1 MRISTTFCPGNT
13 CSPGPVGHTFRRSSR
28 PLLAAPLLA
37 ALMLSGGCAARY
49 ADTPAAAPT
58 TQFGDQ
64 TSAQPAPRPSSQPAP
79 QPTSQAVSSVQLV
92 QSEHSWDGALLPAYP
107 QGQPQVTILRITIP
121 AGARLP
127 LHHHPVINA
136 GVLTRG
142 QLIVTTADGKEL
154 RLVAGDPIVEVVNT
168 PHLGFNPGN
177 EPAEIIVFYA
187 GQAGTP
193 LAVKQ
198 GQ

>member
-1 MRISTTFCPGNT
+1 MRTNPAHVI
-13 CSPGPVGHTFRRSSR
+13 GPVV
-28 PLLAAPLLA
+28 LA
-37 ALMLSGGCAARY
+37 ALLLTGGCTARHAAGH
-49 ADTPAAAPT
+49 ADASAGQHATAQALPQAGQA
-58 TQFGDQ
+58 G
-64 TSAQPAPRPSSQPAP
+64 AQPSPQSDSQ
-79 QPTSQAVSSVQLV
+79 TIRSIQLV
-92 QSEHSWDGALLPAYP
+92 QSERSWDGALLPAYP

-127 LHHHPVINA
+127 MHHHPVINA

-142 QLIVTTADGKEL
+142 QLVVTTADGKEL
-154 RLVAGDPIVEVVNT
+154 RLAPGDPIVEVVNT
-168 PHLGFNPGN
+168 PHQGFNPGS

-187 GQAGTP
+187 GQDGAP

>member
-1 MRISTTFCPGNT
+1 MRTSTTFCPGST
-13 CSPGPVGHTFRRSSR
+13 CFPGLVTPASR
-28 PLLAAPLLA
+28 LTACRLAPPGLLA
-37 ALMLSGGCAARY
+37 ALMLCAITLSGGCAPRHTN
-49 ADTPAAAPT
+49 TPAAPNST
-58 TQFGDQ
+58 PQSVDQ
-64 TSAQPAPRPSSQPAP
+64 TSG
-79 QPTSQAVSSVQLV
+79 QAVSSVQLV
-92 QSEHSWDGALLPAYP
+92 QSERSWDGATLPAYP

-142 QLIVTTADGKEL
+142 QLTVTTADGKEL
-154 RLVAGDPIVEVVNT
+154 RLAAGDPIVEVVNT

>member
-1 MRISTTFCPGNT
+1 MRTPFASIL
-13 CSPGPVGHTFRRSSR
+13 GPVG
-28 PLLAAPLLA
+28 LA
-37 ALMLSGGCAARY
+37 ALLLAGGCAARHENGH
-49 ADTPAAAPT
+49 AG
-58 TQFGDQ
+58 QN
-64 TSAQPAPRPSSQPAP
+64 PAPASTQDSPQAYAPPSP
-79 QPTSQAVSSVQLV
+79 QAGSQAVSSVQLV
-92 QSEHSWDGALLPAYP
+92 RSEHSWDGALLPAYP

-127 LHHHPVINA
+127 MHHHPVINA

-142 QLIVTTADGKEL
+142 QLVVTTADGKEL
-154 RLVAGDPIVEVVNT
+154 RLTAGDPIVEVVNT
-168 PHLGFNPGN
+168 PHQGFNPGS

-187 GQAGTP
+187 GQDGAP

>member
-1 MRISTTFCPGNT
+1 MRTIPTTVLGPIALVVML
-13 CSPGPVGHTFRRSSR
+13 CSAV
-28 PLLAAPLLA
+28 PLA
-37 ALMLSGGCAARY
+37 GGCATRQDARS
-49 ADTPAAAPT
+49 AGHTTNAPAGQNAPSATPQATPQAS
-58 TQFGDQ
+58 
-64 TSAQPAPRPSSQPAP
+64 TSSSPQPASQSA
-79 QPTSQAVSSVQLV
+79 SQSVSSVQLV
-92 QSEHSWDGALLPAYP
+92 QSERSWDGAMLPAYP

-127 LHHHPVINA
+127 LHLHPVINA

-142 QLIVTTADGKEL
+142 QLTVTTEDGKEL
-154 RLVAGDPIVEVVNT
+154 HLTAGDPIVEVVNT
-168 PHLGFNPGN
+168 PHQGFNPGS

-187 GQAGTP
+187 GQAGAP

>member
-1 MRISTTFCPGNT
+1 MRPPIASIL
-13 CSPGPVGHTFRRSSR
+13 GPAV
-28 PLLAAPLLA
+28 LA
-37 ALMLSGGCAARY
+37 ALLLTGGCAARHENGH
-49 ADTPAAAPT
+49 AGQNPDPPS
-58 TQFGDQ
+58 TQGSPQ
-64 TSAQPAPRPSSQPAP
+64 AYAQPSPQADSQPI
-79 QPTSQAVSSVQLV
+79 SSVQLV
-92 QSEHSWDGALLPAYP
+92 RSERSWDGVLLPAYP

-127 LHHHPVINA
+127 MHHHPVINA

-142 QLIVTTADGKEL
+142 QLVVTTTDGKEL
-154 RLVAGDPIVEVVNT
+154 RLAAGDPIVEVVNT
-168 PHLGFNPGN
+168 PHQGFNPGS

-187 GQAGTP
+187 GQDGAP

>member
-1 MRISTTFCPGNT
+1 MRTPLASIL
-13 CSPGPVGHTFRRSSR
+13 GPVG
-28 PLLAAPLLA
+28 LA
-37 ALMLSGGCAARY
+37 ALLLAGGCAARHDNGH
-49 ADTPAAAPT
+49 AGQHPAPAS
-58 TQFGDQ
+58 TQGSTQ
-64 TSAQPAPRPSSQPAP
+64 TYAQPSPQADSQ
-79 QPTSQAVSSVQLV
+79 TVSSVQLV
-92 QSEHSWDGALLPAYP
+92 RSERSWDGALLPAYP

-127 LHHHPVINA
+127 MHHHPVINA

-142 QLIVTTADGKEL
+142 QLVVTTADGKEL
-154 RLVAGDPIVEVVNT
+154 RLAAGDPIVEVVNT
-168 PHLGFNPGN
+168 PHQGFNPGD

-187 GQAGTP
+187 GQDGAP

>member
-1 MRISTTFCPGNT
+1 MRTPLASIL
-13 CSPGPVGHTFRRSSR
+13 GPVGLVAL
-28 PLLAAPLLA
+28 LLA
-37 ALMLSGGCAARY
+37 GGCATRHENGHAG
-49 ADTPAAAPT
+49 
-58 TQFGDQ
+58 QN
-64 TSAQPAPRPSSQPAP
+64 PAPPSTQDSPKTYTQPSP
-79 QPTSQAVSSVQLV
+79 QAGSQAVSSVQLV
-92 QSEHSWDGALLPAYP
+92 QAERSWDGALLPAYP

-127 LHHHPVINA
+127 MHHHPVINA

-142 QLIVTTADGKEL
+142 QLVVTTADGKEL
-154 RLVAGDPIVEVVNT
+154 RLAAGDPIVEVVNT
-168 PHLGFNPGN
+168 PHQGFNPGS

-187 GQAGTP
+187 GQDGAP